1 MALVGIGRA
10 YIDVYSFGEIVDSF
24 NKTGWFFFLG
34 KMSMPL
40 EADIFTSRAGGRDGM
55 ISIYSA
61 NPERQQRFIAREFID
76 QKVDTS

>member
-1 MALVGIGRA
+1 
-10 YIDVYSFGEIVDSF
+10 
-24 NKTGWFFFLG
+24 
-34 KMSMPL
+34 MPL

-76 QKVDTS
+76 QKVDTSLSFSVKAGFDEALCSTFLLHFQ